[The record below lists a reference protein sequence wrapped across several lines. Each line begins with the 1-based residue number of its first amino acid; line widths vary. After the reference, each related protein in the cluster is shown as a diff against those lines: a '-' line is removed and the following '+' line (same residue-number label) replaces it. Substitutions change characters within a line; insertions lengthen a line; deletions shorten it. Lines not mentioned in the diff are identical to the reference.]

1 MPQNTML
8 DAFPHQAQ
16 SMPGSP
22 GAPPPQVN
30 LEPIRRQSRDIINAI
45 LMGTDPESSL
55 IREQLRRCLYKY
67 RGNPERAL
75 LMHLMSM
82 PGRGAPPVID

>member
-1 MPQNTML
+1 MPQKVILETL
-8 DAFPHQAQ
+8 PHQAH
-16 SMPGSP
+16 STPGNP
-22 GAPPPQVN
+22 DDPPPQVN
-30 LEPIRRQSRDIINAI
+30 LEPIRRQSRDIINSI
-45 LMGTDPESSL
+45 LMGTDQESSP
-55 IREQLRRCLYKY
+55 IREQLRRYLHKY